1 AIVRETRGVE
11 CRAIDLQVQK
21 EAKQHVVAKP
31 LAELALTADAV
42 QAHQQASFQQMLR
55 RNRRPPHPRIHLVED
70 RRTTGVAPR
79 PPPAAN
85 TSGRGPANTRRRS
98 ASASTLMVRIG

>member
-1 AIVRETRGVE
+1 MSFKEQPRHIGLQEPVAIVRETRGVE

-55 RNRRPPHPRIHLVED
+55 RN
-70 RRTTGVAPR
+70 
-79 PPPAAN
+79 
-85 TSGRGPANTRRRS
+85 
-98 ASASTLMVRIG
+98 